1 MFDYKMNKQKGIN
14 IEFQKGNLK
23 EYIVIERMK
32 LLYYKI
38 LQEIDVKL
46 TMATRI
52 SNILLMKLKVTLK
65 VRM

>member
-32 LLYYKI
+32 LLYYKT
-38 LQEIDVKL
+38 LQEIDV
-46 TMATRI
+46 
-52 SNILLMKLKVTLK
+52 
-65 VRM
+65 